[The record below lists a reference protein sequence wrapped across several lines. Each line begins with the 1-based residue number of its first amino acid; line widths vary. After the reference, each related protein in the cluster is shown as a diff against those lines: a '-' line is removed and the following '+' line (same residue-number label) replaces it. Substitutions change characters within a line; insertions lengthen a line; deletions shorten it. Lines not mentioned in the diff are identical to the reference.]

1 MSGERP
7 LATHLSDAFDRGE
20 LASGFERVERRI
32 ARRKVVRRGAAL
44 LGASAVAAG
53 ALLLLWPPASQH
65 ERALTHADGAP
76 LGAFPAGVHAL
87 SDGSQVAVEDGAL
100 AVVSNTSSDILL
112 ELGDGRARFDIRP
125 GGLRR
130 WSVRAGPVTVFVLGT
145 SFTVVRAGPVARVEV
160 HRGVVSVTTRAES
173 RLLHA
178 GERFEVGRSEPEA
191 AGTRTT
197 SAARTAVA
205 PVERPEREADR
216 AEGAET
222 VVAPPSSPVRARA
235 SEPEPPAAQA
245 DAPAEPVAA
254 EEPLPTL
261 VEHAD
266 RARREQRPAEAISA
280 LRAIIERHPSS
291 SEAPSAAVTLA
302 QLELDRGDAP
312 AAITAYR
319 HALSMRLPPALAELC
334 YERLVHAHLAARD
347 RAAAEQVAA
356 EYRGRFP
363 HGSRTRSIEAL
374 LGPP

>member
-205 PVERPEREADR
+205 PVE
-216 AEGAET
+216 
-222 VVAPPSSPVRARA
+222 
-235 SEPEPPAAQA
+235 
-245 DAPAEPVAA
+245 PVAA

>member
-20 LASGFERVERRI
+20 LASGFDRVERRI
-32 ARRKVVRRGAAL
+32 ARRKLVRRGAAL

-53 ALLLLWPPASQH
+53 ALLLLWPPASQP
-65 ERALTHADGAP
+65 EDALTHADGAP
-76 LGAFPAGVHAL
+76 LVAFPAGVHAF
-87 SDGSQVAVEDGAL
+87 SDGSRVAVEDGAL

-112 ELGDGRARFDIRP
+112 ELSDGRARFDIRP

-130 WSVRAGPVTVFVLGT
+130 WSVRAGPVTVLVLGT

-160 HRGVVSVTTRAES
+160 HRGVVSVTTWAES

-178 GERFEVGRSEPEA
+178 GERFEVGRSEPQA
-191 AGTRTT
+191 ADTTT
-197 SAARTAVA
+197 SVARMAAA
-205 PVERPEREADR
+205 PVERREREADP
-216 AEGAET
+216 AEGAEP
-222 VVAPPSSPVRARA
+222 VVAQPSSLGRARA

-254 EEPLPTL
+254 EEPLSML
-261 VEHAD
+261 VERAD

-291 SEAPSAAVTLA
+291 SEAPSAAVTVA

-334 YERLVHAHLAARD
+334 YERLVQAHLAARD

-356 EYRGRFP
+356 EYRDRFP
-363 HGSRTRSIEAL
+363 HASRTGSIEAL